1 VSGPEPRPALSRVPL
16 DQQRPIYK
24 DLSGANL
31 THLERSPSQFVVVF
45 TEDKNG
51 FYINGKKYAPTG
63 QPMITVSIGGYRHW
77 RVVNKTREVHP
88 FHIHQVHF
96 LLYRQGGKKAARAE
110 WLDTANV
117 PAGGSLDMLMDFND
131 PVIRGMSVFHC
142 HLLKHE
148 DKGMMAKVLF
158 K

>member
-1 VSGPEPRPALSRVPL
+1 MV
-16 DQQRPIYK
+16 
-24 DLSGANL
+24 
-31 THLERSPSQFVVVF
+31 
-45 TEDKNG
+45 
-51 FYINGKKYAPTG
+51 
-63 QPMITVSIGGYRHW
+63 TVDIGGYHRW

-96 LLYRQGGKKAARAE
+96 LLYQQNGQKLAPAE

-117 PAGGSLDMLMDFND
+117 PANGSIETIMDFTD
-131 PVIRGMSVFHC
+131 PVIRGVSVFHC

-158 K
+158 R